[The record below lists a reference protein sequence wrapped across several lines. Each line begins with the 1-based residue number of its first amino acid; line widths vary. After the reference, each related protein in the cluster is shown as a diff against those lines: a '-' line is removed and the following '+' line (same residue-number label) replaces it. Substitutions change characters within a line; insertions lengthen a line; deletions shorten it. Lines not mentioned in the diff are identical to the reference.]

1 MENAS
6 LDYNLILE
14 NCGVGSKPL
23 QVVLENLSHLEEFY
37 SKEERIDI
45 YDYCKA
51 YESLRFSTDGKTVFN
66 PTCYEVFF
74 CNSRDGNKV
83 YSVKPGEALHI

>member
-6 LDYNLILE
+6 LDYKLILE

-37 SKEERIDI
+37 NKEELIDMENIVKEDILANTVNDDEILKLNERI
-45 YDYCKA
+45 KA
-51 YESLRFSTDGKTVFN
+51 LERQIV
-66 PTCYEVFF
+66 EIVE
-74 CNSRDGNKV
+74 NK
-83 YSVKPGEALHI
+83 